1 MQKRYSRINR
11 RRLLK
16 FTHIYPIKWSHV
28 VYFFRKGTILC
39 DCVCVP
45 CMRWSLFP
53 HPGWGRKKLGRAG
66 AWGRSTAGRV
76 GIPASRVWMKAG
88 CCGQSANSFN
98 KRNVSTH
105 SDHSSWYML
114 VLLSQ
119 VWPSWVFLSGTDIT
133 EMVEVQISCW
143 NMWWQ
148 QLSVGLT
155 NTLTGWR
162 RRQTATKRRAMVW
175 ANNGVVEPLLS
186 TSEHWQYLAALK
198 LPGTRQL
205 QLCTGRGKAKVAPKP
220 PPRNTKRTGAWGII
234 GGPVEALMAQE
245 ITPPS
250 FGLNTLHGLI
260 LNGSSVAVGPPG
272 TGRIWTATPDWV
284 LLIREIPE
292 PELFGV
298 DVQIVRISI
307 RPVLQSLGAPV
318 EWESPLKQWRC
329 RLAQSRQNEIVSICF
344 NYCAETNPQV
354 FFLLR
359 NSFWRSYL
367 LICPITLHISR
378 TWCGNRN
385 WLLQN
390 NLKKQLQF
398 YQHELISFCT
408 RTYRPTVKCSRLP
421 GGKNM
426 YQIKICKKVSF
437 YRGQFVVSI

>member
-1 MQKRYSRINR
+1 M
-11 RRLLK
+11 
-16 FTHIYPIKWSHV
+16 
-28 VYFFRKGTILC
+28 
-39 DCVCVP
+39 
-45 CMRWSLFP
+45 
-53 HPGWGRKKLGRAG
+53 
-66 AWGRSTAGRV
+66 GRS
-76 GIPASRVWMKAG
+76 
-88 CCGQSANSFN
+88 
-98 KRNVSTH
+98 
-105 SDHSSWYML
+105 DHRL
-114 VLLSQ
+114 RIHL
-119 VWPSWVFLSGTDIT
+119 F
-133 EMVEVQISCW
+133 
-143 NMWWQ
+143 
-148 QLSVGLT
+148 
-155 NTLTGWR
+155 
-162 RRQTATKRRAMVW
+162 W

-220 PPRNTKRTGAWGII
+220 PPRNTKRTGARGII

-344 NYCAETNPQV
+344 NYCAETNPQEV
-354 FFLLR
+354 FFLLH

-398 YQHELISFCT
+398 YQHELTSFCT

-426 YQIKICKKVSF
+426 YQIKIYKKILF
-437 YRGQFVVSI
+437 YRGQFVISI